1 MGDGDE
7 AGRGGKIEV
16 PDVMTNP
23 LKMPDAAAG
32 AGVEGEYAVGEKVVA
47 DAVGSIEIERCGAGG
62 GEDHAEF
69 RIDAQA
75 GPGIGAS

>member
-1 MGDGDE
+1 
-7 AGRGGKIEV
+7 
-16 PDVMTNP
+16 MTNP

-47 DAVGSIEIERCGAGG
+47 DAVGSIEIEKMRSRWRRRPC
-62 GEDHAEF
+62 EF

-75 GPGIGAS
+75 GPGIGASETL